1 MMNKNK
7 IDIDGDF
14 KSDGDVNIGN
24 TIENQSNIIIIKNN
38 GANELIENL
47 KKDVAFM
54 LAQQQLVSED
64 RAREK
69 LEFFSEKLLPK
80 LVKAEMIDAF
90 KDPAIQIFF
99 REEQKTALCSERDI
113 DISILSEML
122 VYRIVNKENISKKAS
137 VSKAFEIID
146 KVSDD
151 ALIAITI
158 HYLNKFYPVTGNIK
172 EGLNILDNLYE
183 NILEG
188 NNLPTDNEWI
198 DNTEILGLTRVSS
211 LTSLKRFEDILFEKL
226 EGYCVTGIQ
235 KESEKYNAII
245 KKMNETNI
253 PIRILVDHEFNPNYV
268 RLNVVNL
275 EQMNDLAIINFKI
288 IDSKKNIIEQKLSP
302 KQLEILKDIY
312 NETVKDKSMN
322 QKIKEQLILE
332 IEKNYSLNIVMKWW
346 NNNLK
351 PAVSLNSVGNVVA
364 HTNAKRLKDDIPDM
378 V

>member
-24 TIENQSNIIIIKNN
+24 TIENQSNIIINN

-137 VSKAFEIID
+137 VSKAVEIID

>member
-137 VSKAFEIID
+137 VSKAVEIID

>member
-275 EQMNDLAIINFKI
+275 EQMNDLAILNFKI